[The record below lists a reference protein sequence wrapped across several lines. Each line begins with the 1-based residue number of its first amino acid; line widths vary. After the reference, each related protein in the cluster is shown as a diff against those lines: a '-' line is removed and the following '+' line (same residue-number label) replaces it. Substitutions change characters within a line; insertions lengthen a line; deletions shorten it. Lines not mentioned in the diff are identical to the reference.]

1 MKAHRRSRTGGY
13 TLVEVMMAMAILAVG
28 ATGIMSLQ
36 TAATRGNQEA
46 NEMGTATRIS
56 EWWLDRLRLDALNWR
71 IGGPGVLPSPA
82 MMANTVYLNAMP
94 AVGGTGWFV
103 PTAPGALLAGNE
115 LGFNGNPAAGAGTVH
130 FCTQAQLTWMYPG
143 TALRADVRVF
153 WRRRQWTSAAGAAA
167 CPAVPPR
174 LDFHMVS
181 ASTILRYTAGGT
193 P

>member
-1 MKAHRRSRTGGY
+1 MRAHRRSRTQGY

-71 IGGPGVLPSPA
+71 IGGAGTLPSPA
-82 MMANTVYLNAMP
+82 MFANTQYMRAMP
-94 AVGGTGWFV
+94 AVGGTPWFV
-103 PTAPGALLAGNE
+103 PAAATAAAGLPDANR
-115 LGFNGNPAAGAGTVH
+115 LGFNGNPGTAAGTAH
-130 FCTQAQLTWMYPG
+130 FCTQAQLTWVYPG
-143 TALRADVRVF
+143 SALRADVRVF
-153 WRRRQWTSAAGAAA
+153 WRRRQWTSAAGAEA
-167 CPAVPPR
+167 CPAAPDR

-181 ASTILRYTAGGT
+181 ASTILRYT

>member
-1 MKAHRRSRTGGY
+1 MRAHRRSRTQGY

-71 IGGPGVLPSPA
+71 LGGPGALPSPA
-82 MMANTVYLNAMP
+82 MFANTQYMGAMP
-94 AVGGTGWFV
+94 AVGGTAWFV
-103 PTAPGALLAGNE
+103 PTETTAAAGLPDANQ
-115 LGFNGNPAAGAGTVH
+115 LGFNGNPGTAAGTVH
-130 FCTQAQLTWMYPG
+130 FCTQVQLTWVYPG

-153 WRRRQWTSAAGAAA
+153 WRRRQWTSTAGVAA
-167 CPAVPPR
+167 CPEVPPR
-174 LDFHMVS
+174 LDFHVVS
-181 ASTILRYTAGGT
+181 ASTILRYT
-193 P
+193 PQ

>member
-1 MKAHRRSRTGGY
+1 MKAHRRSRTDGY

-56 EWWLDRLRLDALNWR
+56 EWWLDRLRVDALNWQ

-82 MMANTVYLNAMP
+82 MFANTLYLDAMP
-94 AVGGTGWFV
+94 AVGGTGWF
-103 PTAPGALLAGNE
+103 APNEAGVLFAGHE
-115 LGFNGNPAAGAGTVH
+115 LGFNGNPAGGAGIVH
-130 FCTQAQLTWMYPG
+130 FCTHAQLTWVYPG
-143 TALRADVRVF
+143 TAMRADVRVF

-181 ASTILRYTAGGT
+181 ASTILRYT